1 MAAAGFKAAA
11 LALAC
16 AACTSV
22 MADERTFDGTRWHV
36 TAVDG
41 RATPATG
48 DYHVQFTRN
57 EISGRFG
64 CNGFGGRYAIVGDI
78 ITAGEIRST
87 MMACSEPAA
96 GLESRGFA
104 VLNRPMQMRWTSGRQ
119 LTLSNGAG
127 SIALQRTP

>member
-1 MAAAGFKAAA
+1 MAAAGFKTAA

-16 AACTSV
+16 AGCTSV

-36 TAVDG
+36 TAIDG

-64 CNGFGGRYAIVGDI
+64 CNGWGGRYGIVGDLM
-78 ITAGEIRST
+78 TAGEVRST
-87 MMACSEPAA
+87 MMACPEMSFESS
-96 GLESRGFA
+96 GLA
-104 VLNRPMQMRWTSGRQ
+104 VLNRPMQMRWASKQQ

-127 SIALQRTP
+127 SIELERLP